1 MQHVIHKQKSLAI
14 AYDSSV
20 VEAPSLEHF
29 DVDFWQLKNVL
40 TGKAI
45 GRGSAWFID
54 APFGP
59 VVLRQYLRGGWI
71 AKISRRSYAFSTVSR
86 SRPFLEYHLLAKLY
100 DTGLPV
106 PRPVAALCE
115 HHGFSSTGSLMT
127 VQIPSAQTLADV
139 LGETQTRPD
148 SFEGLWESV
157 GKCIRRFHQAGVW
170 HADLNARNILLDAEF
185 NVYLIDF
192 DRARFT
198 PGKAVDGHGNLKR
211 LKRSLTKVWPE
222 GDVANMQAAWTK
234 LKAAYD
240 G

>member
-14 AYDSSV
+14 AYDSSM
-20 VEAPSLEHF
+20 VEALS
-29 DVDFWQLKNVL
+29 VDYFNIEFWKSKDALS
-40 TGKAI
+40 GKAM

-71 AKISRRSYAFSTVSR
+71 AKISRRSYAFSTFSR

-115 HHGFSSTGSLMT
+115 HHGFISTGSLMT

-170 HADLNARNILLDAEF
+170 HADLNARNILLDAEL

-192 DRARFT
+192 DRARFS
-198 PGKAVDGHGNLKR
+198 PGKAVDGQGNLNR
-211 LKRSLTKVWPE
+211 LRRSLTKFWPDAE
-222 GDVANMQAAWTK
+222 TATLQTAWMK
-234 LKAAYD
+234 LKAGYD
-240 G
+240 E

>member
-14 AYDSSV
+14 AYDSSM
-20 VEAPSLEHF
+20 VEAPSVDNF
-29 DVDFWQLKNVL
+29 DIEFWKSKNAL
-40 TGKAI
+40 SGKAM

-59 VVLRQYLRGGWI
+59 VVLRQYLRGGWV
-71 AKISRRSYAFSTVSR
+71 AKISRRSYAFSTLSR
-86 SRPFLEYHLLAKLY
+86 SRPFMEYHLLAKLY
-100 DTGLPV
+100 DLGLPV

-115 HHGFSSTGSLMT
+115 HHLITSTGSLMT
-127 VQIPSAQTLADV
+127 VQIRSAQTLADV
-139 LGETQTRPD
+139 ITDHQTRTD
-148 SFEGLWESV
+148 TFGGLWESV

-170 HADLNARNILLDAEF
+170 HADLNARNILLDAER

-192 DRARFT
+192 DRARFS
-198 PGKAVDGHGNLKR
+198 PGKAIDGGGNLKR
-211 LKRSLTKVWPE
+211 LKRSLTKFWPAGE
-222 GDVANMQAAWTK
+222 AVTMQAAWIK